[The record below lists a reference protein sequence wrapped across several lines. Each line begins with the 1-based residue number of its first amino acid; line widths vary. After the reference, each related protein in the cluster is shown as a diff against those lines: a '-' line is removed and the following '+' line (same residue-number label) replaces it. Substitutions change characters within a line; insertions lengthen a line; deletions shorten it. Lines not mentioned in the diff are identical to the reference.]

1 MSDTGEKIITT
12 MLLLVVNTFLYVI
25 FLMIGFSHC
34 GSSCN
39 KKKRDVSLLI
49 LYLIVTVIIP
59 YYILVIIWGFT
70 KMNYVFGA
78 FMLYNV
84 LYMLHKFKVIRKPLF
99 Q

>member
-25 FLMIGFSHC
+25 FLMIGLSHC
-34 GSSCN
+34 GSGCN

-49 LYLIVTVIIP
+49 LYLITLYILP

-78 FMLYNV
+78 IMLYNV
-84 LYMLHKFKVIRKPLF
+84 LDILQNFNFIRKPLF